1 MRLASRR
8 KERKKIFNM
17 PLHKRKVLLHAALSK
32 ELKEKLKK
40 NAIHVKKGYRVKIMR
55 GDFKGKEGKVV
66 KVSYKKVRIYVE
78 GITRK
83 NSRGQEKLVP
93 IHPSKV
99 MIISLS

>member
-1 MRLASRR
+1 
-8 KERKKIFNM
+8 
-17 PLHKRKVLLHAALSK
+17 
-32 ELKEKLKK
+32 
-40 NAIHVKKGYRVKIMR
+40 MR

>member
-1 MRLASRR
+1 
-8 KERKKIFNM
+8 
-17 PLHKRKVLLHAALSK
+17 
-32 ELKEKLKK
+32 
-40 NAIHVKKGYRVKIMR
+40 MR

-83 NSRGQEKLVP
+83 NSRGQEKLIA

>member
-1 MRLASRR
+1 MRLAVRR
-8 KERKKIFNM
+8 KERKKLYTM

-40 NAIHVKKGYRVKIMR
+40 NATHVKKGYKVKIMR
-55 GDFKGKEGKVV
+55 GNFKGKEGTVV

-83 NSRGQEKLVP
+83 NARGREKFVP
-93 IHPSKV
+93 IHPSNV
-99 MIISLS
+99 MIVSLQ